1 MKVFERKTNEGLV
14 EYAERLSAL
23 YSDGLKPKDIK
34 PKGQFFTP
42 KQVSTFMAELFD
54 INQDKI
60 TLLDPGAGTGVLTA
74 AFCEKLLSREKP
86 VSLVIDTFENDP
98 EIIPFLK
105 RVLQECK
112 KDLEEKGSK
121 VEFNVLA
128 KAFILPNEPYLSGPG
143 LFERGEKFYD
153 FVISNP
159 PYYKVGTDSS
169 YSKMMAELICEQ
181 PNIYAF
187 FMTMAAS
194 MLADKGEMVF
204 ITPRS
209 FCSGLYYKNFRKWF
223 LRKARITRIHIF
235 ESRKGIFDKDE
246 VLQEN
251 VIIKERKD
259 ATEGKVTITTSKD
272 KNLNGLGRMGM
283 NNPT

>member
-1 MKVFERKTNEGLV
+1 MKIPERKANEGLV
-14 EYAERLSAL
+14 EYAERLSTL
-23 YSDGLKPKDIK
+23 YSDVFRPKDIK

-60 TLLDPGAGTGVLTA
+60 TLLDPGAGTGVLSA
-74 AFCEKLLSREKP
+74 AFCEKLLSRKKP

-98 EIIPFLK
+98 EIISFLK

-128 KAFILPNEPYLSGPG
+128 KDFILTNKPYLSGPG

-159 PYYKVGTDSS
+159 PYYKVGTESP
-169 YSKMMAELICEQ
+169 YSRMMAEFICGQ

-187 FMTMAAS
+187 FMTTAAS

-209 FCSGLYYKNFRKWF
+209 FCSGL
-223 LRKARITRIHIF
+223 
-235 ESRKGIFDKDE
+235 
-246 VLQEN
+246 
-251 VIIKERKD
+251 
-259 ATEGKVTITTSKD
+259 
-272 KNLNGLGRMGM
+272 
-283 NNPT
+283 